1 MDYSENSDF
10 SKMKKEILHIDNL
23 SKSFNG
29 LTLFSNVNLIFTEGT
44 INSLFGSNGTGKTTF
59 FNLIAGYEKPNEGN
73 IFFNGMKIKYH
84 DEFHIAQAGIGRM
97 WQDPMIFPNHSVLQ
111 NLLVS
116 SKSNPGETFC
126 NYFFNRKTI
135 KLMEIELKE
144 KAISIL
150 SKFKLTGKES
160 QLAGSLSLG
169 EKKLL
174 SISMLLM
181 NDAQLL
187 LLDEPFSNVNSNTI
201 ERMSESLY
209 EVKNNGK
216 TIIMIE
222 HKIKFA
228 RAISDFCFNIQDK
241 KIEEVK

>member
-1 MDYSENSDF
+1 MDYLENSDF
-10 SKMKKEILHIDNL
+10 NKMKNEILKIENL

-29 LTLFSNVNLIFTEGT
+29 LTLFTNVNLTLADGT
-44 INSLFGSNGTGKTTF
+44 INSLFGSNGSGKTTF
-59 FNLIAGYEKPNEGN
+59 FNLITGYEKPNEGK
-73 IFFNGMKIKYH
+73 IFFNGMKIKYR
-84 DEFHIAQAGIGRM
+84 DEFHIAKAGIGRM
-97 WQDPMIFPNHSVLQ
+97 WQDPMIFPNHTVLQ

-116 SKSNPGETFC
+116 SKYNPGESFC
-126 NYFFNRKTI
+126 NYFFNRNSI
-135 KLMEIELKE
+135 KLKEIELKE

-150 SKFKLTGKES
+150 SKFKLTFKKNH
-160 QLAGSLSLG
+160 LAGSLSLG

-216 TIIMIE
+216 TIIMVE

-228 RAISDFCFNIQDK
+228 QAISDVCFNIQNQ
-241 KIEEVK
+241 KIEKVN

>member
-1 MDYSENSDF
+1 MDYLENSDF
-10 SKMKKEILHIDNL
+10 NKMKNEVLHIEDL

-29 LTLFSNVNLIFTEGT
+29 LTLFTKVNLTITEGT

-59 FNLIAGYEKPNEGN
+59 FNLISGYEKPNEGK

-84 DEFHIAQAGIGRM
+84 DEFHIAHAGIGRM
-97 WQDPMIFPNHSVLQ
+97 WQDPMIFPNHTVLQ

-116 SKSNPGETFC
+116 SKSNPGEVFC
-126 NYFFNRKTI
+126 NYFFNRKSI
-135 KLMEIELKE
+135 KLKEIELKE
-144 KAISIL
+144 KAIDIL
-150 SKFKLTGKES
+150 SKFKLTGKEN

-216 TIIMIE
+216 TIIMVE

-228 RAISDFCFNIQDK
+228 QAISDVCFNIQNR
-241 KIEEVK
+241 KIEKVN